1 MGNDFDND
9 EWGFGDDDNVDSMQG
24 SSADES
30 DSFESLWEDAS
41 EDEGDMW
48 QNDTQWQQSQQN
60 GDWTQQQ
67 QYQEQGYADSSS
79 QQYNQMGNVQQQQYN
94 QTGWNN
100 QQDMNQQQQYSQP
113 GMTQQQ
119 GINQQGMTQQQSQ
132 QQPTQT
138 ADDYWQQENAKNQ
151 AQLANPKKEFK
162 PLSTAGVA
170 VLAFVVIFIFL
181 LILIGISKIKITKQ
195 SKPQAVT
202 QQVAVAQQQTQQAGV
217 DTLSLKSV
225 PDSTSIDY
233 SGEITSTTGI
243 VIAKAKYLQGS
254 QMVYAVII
262 NAEILGNK
270 QEFYYYCGFD
280 VYNGVQVSDLVQVN
294 YQKVSKKCFSINSVT
309 K

>member
-1 MGNDFDND
+1 MNNGFDND
-9 EWGFGDDDNVDSMQG
+9 EWDFEDNDNVDSMQG
-24 SSADES
+24 SNTDES

-41 EDEGDMW
+41 EDEDGMW
-48 QNDTQWQQSQQN
+48 QSQPQWQQSQQN

-67 QYQEQGYADSSS
+67 QYQEQGYRGSD
-79 QQYNQMGNVQQQQYN
+79 QQYN
-94 QTGWNN
+94 QTNWSNQQSTGQAQYN
-100 QQDMNQQQQYSQP
+100 QQDMSQQQYGS
-113 GMTQQQ
+113 
-119 GINQQGMTQQQSQ
+119 QGMGQQQSQ

-170 VLAFVVIFIFL
+170 VLAFVVIFVVL
-181 LILIGISKIKITKQ
+181 LILIGISKVKITKQ
-195 SKPQAVT
+195 PRPQTTT

-225 PDSTSIDY
+225 PDSTIVDY

-243 VIAKAKYLQGS
+243 VVAKAKYLQGS

-294 YQKVSKKCFSINSVT
+294 YQKVSKKCFSINSVI

>member
-1 MGNDFDND
+1 MSNDFDND
-9 EWGFGDDDNVDSMQG
+9 EWGFEDDDNVDSMQG
-24 SSADES
+24 SNSNES

-41 EDEGDMW
+41 ADEGDMW
-48 QNDTQWQQSQQN
+48 QRQPQWQQSQQN

-67 QYQEQGYADSSS
+67 QNQEHGYPSSG
-79 QQYNQMGNVQQQQYN
+79 QQYNQA
-94 QTGWNN
+94 GWNN
-100 QQDMNQQQQYSQP
+100 QQVTGQAQFNQQDISQQQYSSR
-113 GMTQQQ
+113 
-119 GINQQGMTQQQSQ
+119 GIGQQQSQ
-132 QQPTQT
+132 SRSTQT

-170 VLAFVVIFIFL
+170 VLAFVVIFVVL
-181 LILIGISKIKITKQ
+181 LILIGISKVNVTKQ
-195 SKPQAVT
+195 TRPQTAT
-202 QQVAVAQQQTQQAGV
+202 QQVAVAQTQQVGI

-225 PDSTSIDY
+225 PDSTIVDY

-243 VIAKAKYLQGS
+243 VVAKAKYLQGS

-262 NAEILGNK
+262 NAEILDTK

-280 VYNGVQVSDLVQVN
+280 VFNGVQVSDLVQVN
-294 YQKVSKKCFSINSVT
+294 YQKVSKKCFSINSVI

>member
-1 MGNDFDND
+1 MSNDFDND
-9 EWGFGDDDNVDSMQG
+9 EWGFEDDDNVDSMQG
-24 SSADES
+24 SNTDES
-30 DSFESLWEDAS
+30 DSFESLWENTS

-48 QNDTQWQQSQQN
+48 QSQPQWQQSQQN

-67 QYQEQGYADSSS
+67 QYQEQGYQGSD
-79 QQYNQMGNVQQQQYN
+79 QQYN
-94 QTGWNN
+94 QTNWSSQQSTGQAQFN
-100 QQDMNQQQQYSQP
+100 QQGTSQQQYSS
-113 GMTQQQ
+113 
-119 GINQQGMTQQQSQ
+119 QGMGQQQSQ

-170 VLAFVVIFIFL
+170 VLAFVVIFVVL
-181 LILIGISKIKITKQ
+181 LILIGISKVKITKQ
-195 SKPQAVT
+195 PRPQTAT

-225 PDSTSIDY
+225 PDSTIVDY

-243 VIAKAKYLQGS
+243 VVAKAKYLQGS

>member
-1 MGNDFDND
+1 MSNDFDND
-9 EWGFGDDDNVDSMQG
+9 EWGFEDDDNVDSMQG
-24 SSADES
+24 SNSDES
-30 DSFESLWEDAS
+30 DSFESLWEDTS
-41 EDEGDMW
+41 EDEGGMW
-48 QNDTQWQQSQQN
+48 QSQPQWQQSQQN

-67 QYQEQGYADSSS
+67 QYQEQGYQGSD
-79 QQYNQMGNVQQQQYN
+79 QQYN
-94 QTGWNN
+94 QTSWNN
-100 QQDMNQQQQYSQP
+100 QQSTGQAQFNQQDMSQQQYGS
-113 GMTQQQ
+113 
-119 GINQQGMTQQQSQ
+119 QGMNQ

-138 ADDYWQQENAKNQ
+138 ADDYWQHENAKNQ
-151 AQLANPKKEFK
+151 VQLANPKKEFK

-170 VLAFVVIFIFL
+170 VLAFVVIFVVL
-181 LILIGISKIKITKQ
+181 LILIGISKIKVTKQ
-195 SKPQAVT
+195 PRPQTAT
-202 QQVAVAQQQTQQAGV
+202 QQVAVVQQQTQQAGV

-225 PDSTSIDY
+225 PDSTIVDY

-243 VIAKAKYLQGS
+243 VVAKAKYLQGS

-294 YQKVSKKCFSINSVT
+294 YQKVSKKCFSINSVI

>member
-1 MGNDFDND
+1 MSNDFDND
-9 EWGFGDDDNVDSMQG
+9 EWGFEDDDNVDSMQG
-24 SSADES
+24 SNTDES
-30 DSFESLWEDAS
+30 DSFESLWEDTS
-41 EDEGDMW
+41 EEEGDMW
-48 QNDTQWQQSQQN
+48 QSQPQWQQSQQN

-67 QYQEQGYADSSS
+67 QYQEQGYRGSD
-79 QQYNQMGNVQQQQYN
+79 QQYN
-94 QTGWNN
+94 QTNWNN
-100 QQDMNQQQQYSQP
+100 QQSTGQAQFNQQDMSQQQYGS
-113 GMTQQQ
+113 
-119 GINQQGMTQQQSQ
+119 QGMAQQQSP

-170 VLAFVVIFIFL
+170 VLAFVVIFVVL
-181 LILIGISKIKITKQ
+181 LILIGISKIKVTKQ
-195 SKPQAVT
+195 PRPQTAT
-202 QQVAVAQQQTQQAGV
+202 QQVAVVQQQTQQAGI

-225 PDSTSIDY
+225 PDSTIVDY

-243 VIAKAKYLQGS
+243 VVAKTKYLQGS

-270 QEFYYYCGFD
+270 QEFYYYCSFD

-294 YQKVSKKCFSINSVT
+294 YQKVSKKCFSINSVI

>member
-1 MGNDFDND
+1 MSNDFDND
-9 EWGFGDDDNVDSMQG
+9 EWGFEDDDNVDSMQG
-24 SSADES
+24 SNTDES
-30 DSFESLWEDAS
+30 DSFESLWEDTS

-48 QNDTQWQQSQQN
+48 QSQPQWQQSQQN

-67 QYQEQGYADSSS
+67 QYQEQEYQGSD
-79 QQYNQMGNVQQQQYN
+79 QQYN
-94 QTGWNN
+94 QTNWNN
-100 QQDMNQQQQYSQP
+100 QQSTGQAQFNQQDMSQQQYGS
-113 GMTQQQ
+113 
-119 GINQQGMTQQQSQ
+119 QGMAQQQSP

-170 VLAFVVIFIFL
+170 VLAFVVIFVVL
-181 LILIGISKIKITKQ
+181 LILIGISKVKITKQ
-195 SKPQAVT
+195 PRSQTTT

-225 PDSTSIDY
+225 PDSTIVDY

-243 VIAKAKYLQGS
+243 VVAKAKYLQGS

-294 YQKVSKKCFSINSVT
+294 YQKVSKKCFSINSVI

>member
-1 MGNDFDND
+1 MSNDFDND
-9 EWGFGDDDNVDSMQG
+9 EWGFEDDDNVDSMQG
-24 SSADES
+24 SNADES

-41 EDEGDMW
+41 ADEGDMW
-48 QNDTQWQQSQQN
+48 QSQPQWQQSQQS

-67 QYQEQGYADSSS
+67 QYQEQGYQGSD
-79 QQYNQMGNVQQQQYN
+79 QQYN
-94 QTGWNN
+94 QTSWNNRQATGQVQFN
-100 QQDMNQQQQYSQP
+100 QQDMGQQQYSF
-113 GMTQQQ
+113 
-119 GINQQGMTQQQSQ
+119 QGMNQQQSQ
-132 QQPTQT
+132 SQPTQT

-151 AQLANPKKEFK
+151 AQLANPKKDFK

-170 VLAFVVIFIFL
+170 VLAFVVIFVVL
-181 LILIGISKIKITKQ
+181 LILIGISKVKITKQ
-195 SKPQAVT
+195 PRPQTTT

-225 PDSTSIDY
+225 PDSTIVDY

-243 VIAKAKYLQGS
+243 VVAKAKYLQGS

-294 YQKVSKKCFSINSVT
+294 YQKVSKKCFSINSVI

>member
-1 MGNDFDND
+1 MSNDFDND
-9 EWGFGDDDNVDSMQG
+9 EWGFEDDDNVDSMQG
-24 SSADES
+24 SNTDES
-30 DSFESLWEDAS
+30 DSFESLWEDTSA
-41 EDEGDMW
+41 DEGDMW
-48 QNDTQWQQSQQN
+48 QSQPQWQQSQQN

-67 QYQEQGYADSSS
+67 QYQEQGYNGSD
-79 QQYNQMGNVQQQQYN
+79 QQYN
-94 QTGWNN
+94 QTNWNN
-100 QQDMNQQQQYSQP
+100 QQSNGQAQFNQQDMSQQQYGSQGMNQQQSQ
-113 GMTQQQ
+113 
-119 GINQQGMTQQQSQ
+119 S
-132 QQPTQT
+132 QPTQT

-170 VLAFVVIFIFL
+170 VLAFVVIFVVL
-181 LILIGISKIKITKQ
+181 LILIGISKVKITKQ
-195 SKPQAVT
+195 PRPQTTT

-225 PDSTSIDY
+225 PDSTIVDY
-233 SGEITSTTGI
+233 SGEVTSTTGI
-243 VIAKAKYLQGS
+243 VVAKAKYLQGS

-294 YQKVSKKCFSINSVT
+294 YQKVSKKCFSINSVI

>member
-1 MGNDFDND
+1 MSNDFDND
-9 EWGFGDDDNVDSMQG
+9 EWGFEDDDNVDSMQG
-24 SSADES
+24 SNTDES
-30 DSFESLWEDAS
+30 DSFESLWEDTSAD
-41 EDEGDMW
+41 EDDMW
-48 QNDTQWQQSQQN
+48 QSQPQWQQSQQN

-67 QYQEQGYADSSS
+67 YQEQGYHGSD
-79 QQYNQMGNVQQQQYN
+79 QQYN
-94 QTGWNN
+94 QTNWNN
-100 QQDMNQQQQYSQP
+100 QQSTGQAQFNQQDMSQQQYNSQGMNQQQSQ
-113 GMTQQQ
+113 
-119 GINQQGMTQQQSQ
+119 S
-132 QQPTQT
+132 QPTQT

-170 VLAFVVIFIFL
+170 VLAFVVIFVIL
-181 LILIGISKIKITKQ
+181 LILIGISKVKITKQ
-195 SKPQAVT
+195 PRPQTAT

-225 PDSTSIDY
+225 PDSTIVDY
-233 SGEITSTTGI
+233 SGEVTSTTGI
-243 VIAKAKYLQGS
+243 VVAKAKYLQGS

-294 YQKVSKKCFSINSVT
+294 YQKVSKKCFSINSVI

>member
-1 MGNDFDND
+1 MSNDFDND
-9 EWGFGDDDNVDSMQG
+9 EWGFEDDDNVDSMQG
-24 SSADES
+24 SNTDES
-30 DSFESLWEDAS
+30 DSFESLLEDTSA
-41 EDEGDMW
+41 DECDMW
-48 QNDTQWQQSQQN
+48 QSQPQWQQSQQN

-67 QYQEQGYADSSS
+67 QYQEQGYNGSD
-79 QQYNQMGNVQQQQYN
+79 QQYN
-94 QTGWNN
+94 QTNWSN
-100 QQDMNQQQQYSQP
+100 QQSSGQAQF
-113 GMTQQQ
+113 
-119 GINQQGMTQQQSQ
+119 NQQGMSQQQYGSQGMGQKQSQ

-138 ADDYWQQENAKNQ
+138 ADDYWQQENAKDQ

-170 VLAFVVIFIFL
+170 VLAFVVIFVVL
-181 LILIGISKIKITKQ
+181 LILIGISKVKITKQ
-195 SKPQAVT
+195 PRPQTAT

-225 PDSTSIDY
+225 PDSTVVDY

-243 VIAKAKYLQGS
+243 VVAKAKYLQGS

-280 VYNGVQVSDLVQVN
+280 VYSGVQVSDLVQVN
-294 YQKVSKKCFSINSVT
+294 YQKVSKKCFSINSVI

>member
-1 MGNDFDND
+1 MSNDFDND
-9 EWGFGDDDNVDSMQG
+9 EWGFEDDDNVDSMQG
-24 SSADES
+24 SNTDES
-30 DSFESLWEDAS
+30 DSFESLWEDTS
-41 EDEGDMW
+41 EDKGDMW
-48 QNDTQWQQSQQN
+48 QSQPQWQQSQQN

-67 QYQEQGYADSSS
+67 QYQEQGYQGSD
-79 QQYNQMGNVQQQQYN
+79 QQYN
-94 QTGWNN
+94 QTSWNN
-100 QQDMNQQQQYSQP
+100 QQSTGQAQYNQQDMSQQQYGS
-113 GMTQQQ
+113 
-119 GINQQGMTQQQSQ
+119 QGMNQQQSQ

-170 VLAFVVIFIFL
+170 VLAFVVIFVVL
-181 LILIGISKIKITKQ
+181 LILIGISKVKITKQ
-195 SKPQAVT
+195 PRPQTTT

-225 PDSTSIDY
+225 PDSTIVDY

-243 VIAKAKYLQGS
+243 VVAKAKYLQGS

-294 YQKVSKKCFSINSVT
+294 YQKVSKKCFSINSVI

>member
-1 MGNDFDND
+1 MSNDFDND
-9 EWGFGDDDNVDSMQG
+9 EWGFEDDDNVDSMQG
-24 SSADES
+24 SNSDES
-30 DSFESLWEDAS
+30 DSFESLLEDTSA
-41 EDEGDMW
+41 DEGDMW
-48 QNDTQWQQSQQN
+48 QSQPQWQQSQQN

-67 QYQEQGYADSSS
+67 QYQEQGYNGSD
-79 QQYNQMGNVQQQQYN
+79 QQYNKTNWSNQQATGQAQY
-94 QTGWNN
+94 N
-100 QQDMNQQQQYSQP
+100 QQDMSQQQYGS
-113 GMTQQQ
+113 
-119 GINQQGMTQQQSQ
+119 QGMSQQQSQ

-170 VLAFVVIFIFL
+170 VLAFVVIFVVL
-181 LILIGISKIKITKQ
+181 LILIGISKVKITKQ
-195 SKPQAVT
+195 SRPQTTT

-225 PDSTSIDY
+225 PDSTIVDY

-243 VIAKAKYLQGS
+243 VVAKAKYLQGS

-294 YQKVSKKCFSINSVT
+294 YQKVSKKCFSINSVI

>member
-9 EWGFGDDDNVDSMQG
+9 EWDFDDGSNVNSMQESSSTNSDSIWGDD
-24 SSADES
+24 
-30 DSFESLWEDAS
+30 ED
-41 EDEGDMW
+41 GMW
-48 QNDTQWQQSQQN
+48 QNDPQWQQEQQSD
-60 GDWTQQQ
+60 GWTQQQ

-79 QQYNQMGNVQQQQYN
+79 QQYNQMGIGQQQQYN
-94 QTGWNN
+94 QTDWNN
-100 QQDMNQQQQYSQP
+100 QQDMNQQQ
-113 GMTQQQ
+113 GMA
-119 GINQQGMTQQQSQ
+119 QQQSQ
-132 QQPTQT
+132 QQSTQT

-151 AQLANPKKEFK
+151 AQQVNPKKEFK

-195 SKPQAVT
+195 NRPQTAT
-202 QQVAVAQQQTQQAGV
+202 QQVAVAQQQTQQSGV
-217 DTLSLKSV
+217 DALSLKSV
-225 PDSTSIDY
+225 PDSTIVDY

-243 VIAKAKYLQGS
+243 VVAKAKYLQGS

>member
-1 MGNDFDND
+1 MSNDFDND
-9 EWGFGDDDNVDSMQG
+9 EWGFEDDDNVDSMQG
-24 SSADES
+24 SSSNES
-30 DSFESLWEDAS
+30 DSFESLWEDVS
-41 EDEGDMW
+41 SDEGGMW
-48 QNDTQWQQSQQN
+48 QSQPQWQQSQQN

-67 QYQEQGYADSSS
+67 QYQEQGYRGSD
-79 QQYNQMGNVQQQQYN
+79 QQYN
-94 QTGWNN
+94 QTNWNN
-100 QQDMNQQQQYSQP
+100 QQSTGQAQFNQQDMSQQQYNSQ
-113 GMTQQQ
+113 GV
-119 GINQQGMTQQQSQ
+119 GQQQSQ

-170 VLAFVVIFIFL
+170 VLAFVVIFVVL
-181 LILIGISKIKITKQ
+181 LILIGISKIKVTKQ
-195 SKPQAVT
+195 PRPQTAT
-202 QQVAVAQQQTQQAGV
+202 QQVAVVQQQTQQAGV

-225 PDSTSIDY
+225 PDSTIVDY

-243 VIAKAKYLQGS
+243 VVAKAKYLQGS

-294 YQKVSKKCFSINSVT
+294 YQKVSKKCFSINSVI

>member
-1 MGNDFDND
+1 MSNDFDND
-9 EWGFGDDDNVDSMQG
+9 EWGFEDDDNVDSMQG
-24 SSADES
+24 SNTDES
-30 DSFESLWEDAS
+30 DSFESLWEDTS

-48 QNDTQWQQSQQN
+48 QSQPQWQQSQQN

-67 QYQEQGYADSSS
+67 QYQEQEYQGSD
-79 QQYNQMGNVQQQQYN
+79 QQYN
-94 QTGWNN
+94 QTNWNN
-100 QQDMNQQQQYSQP
+100 QQSTGQAQFNQQDMSQQQYNSQ
-113 GMTQQQ
+113 GV
-119 GINQQGMTQQQSQ
+119 GQQQSQ

-170 VLAFVVIFIFL
+170 VLAFVVIFVVL
-181 LILIGISKIKITKQ
+181 LILIGISKVKITKQ
-195 SKPQAVT
+195 SRPQTTT
-202 QQVAVAQQQTQQAGV
+202 QQVAVAQQQTQQAVV

-225 PDSTSIDY
+225 PDSTIVDY

-243 VIAKAKYLQGS
+243 IVAKAKYLQGS

-294 YQKVSKKCFSINSVT
+294 YQKVSKKCFSINSVI

>member
-1 MGNDFDND
+1 MSNDFDND
-9 EWGFGDDDNVDSMQG
+9 EWGFEDDDNVDSMQD
-24 SSADES
+24 SSANES

-41 EDEGDMW
+41 EDEGNMW
-48 QNDTQWQQSQQN
+48 QNDPQWQQSQQN

-79 QQYNQMGNVQQQQYN
+79 QQYNQMGTFQQQQYN
-94 QTGWNN
+94 QTDWNN
-100 QQDMNQQQQYSQP
+100 QQGMNQQQQYS
-113 GMTQQQ
+113 
-119 GINQQGMTQQQSQ
+119 QQGMTQQQSQ

-138 ADDYWQQENAKNQ
+138 VDDYWQQENAKNQ
-151 AQLANPKKEFK
+151 AQQLNPKKEFK

-195 SKPQAVT
+195 SKPQTAT
-202 QQVAVAQQQTQQAGV
+202 QQVAVAQQQTQQTGV

-225 PDSTSIDY
+225 PDSTIVDY

-243 VIAKAKYLQGS
+243 VVAKAKYLQGS

>member
-1 MGNDFDND
+1 MSNDFDND
-9 EWGFGDDDNVDSMQG
+9 EWGFEDDDNVDSMQG
-24 SSADES
+24 SNTDES
-30 DSFESLWEDAS
+30 DSFESLWEDTS
-41 EDEGDMW
+41 EDEDDMW
-48 QNDTQWQQSQQN
+48 QSQPQWQQSQQN

-67 QYQEQGYADSSS
+67 QYQEQGYNGSD
-79 QQYNQMGNVQQQQYN
+79 QQYNKTNWSNQQATGQAQY
-94 QTGWNN
+94 N
-100 QQDMNQQQQYSQP
+100 QQDMSQQQYGS
-113 GMTQQQ
+113 
-119 GINQQGMTQQQSQ
+119 QGMGQQQSQ

-170 VLAFVVIFIFL
+170 VLAFVVIFVVL
-181 LILIGISKIKITKQ
+181 LILIGISKVKITKQ
-195 SKPQAVT
+195 SRPQTTT

-225 PDSTSIDY
+225 PDSTIVDY

-243 VIAKAKYLQGS
+243 VVAKAKYLQGS

-294 YQKVSKKCFSINSVT
+294 YQKVSKKCFSINSVI

>member
-9 EWGFGDDDNVDSMQG
+9 EWGFDDDSNVNSMQENSSTNSDSIWGDD
-24 SSADES
+24 
-30 DSFESLWEDAS
+30 ED
-41 EDEGDMW
+41 GMW
-48 QNDTQWQQSQQN
+48 QNDQQWQQEQQSD
-60 GDWTQQQ
+60 GWTQQQ
-67 QYQEQGYADSSS
+67 QYQEQGYADSST
-79 QQYNQMGNVQQQQYN
+79 QQYNQMGVVQQQQYN

-100 QQDMNQQQQYSQP
+100 QQDMNQQQ
-113 GMTQQQ
+113 GMA
-119 GINQQGMTQQQSQ
+119 QQQSQ
-132 QQPTQT
+132 QQSTQT

-151 AQLANPKKEFK
+151 AQQVNPKKEFK

-195 SKPQAVT
+195 NRPQTAT
-202 QQVAVAQQQTQQAGV
+202 QQVAVAQQQTQQSGV
-217 DTLSLKSV
+217 DALSLKSV
-225 PDSTSIDY
+225 PDSTIVDY

-243 VIAKAKYLQGS
+243 VVAKAKYLQGS

>member
-9 EWGFGDDDNVDSMQG
+9 EWVFDDGSNVNSMQE
-24 SSADES
+24 SSSTNS
-30 DSFESLWEDAS
+30 DSIWGDGED
-41 EDEGDMW
+41 DMW
-48 QNDTQWQQSQQN
+48 QNEPQWQQEQQSD
-60 GDWTQQQ
+60 GWTQQ

-79 QQYNQMGNVQQQQYN
+79 QQYNQMGIGQQQQYN
-94 QTGWNN
+94 QTDWNN
-100 QQDMNQQQQYSQP
+100 QQDMNQQQ
-113 GMTQQQ
+113 GMA
-119 GINQQGMTQQQSQ
+119 QQQSQ
-132 QQPTQT
+132 QQSTQT

-151 AQLANPKKEFK
+151 AQQVNPKKEFK

-195 SKPQAVT
+195 NRPQTAT
-202 QQVAVAQQQTQQAGV
+202 QQVAVAQQQTQQSGV
-217 DTLSLKSV
+217 DALSLKSV
-225 PDSTSIDY
+225 PDSTIVDY

-243 VIAKAKYLQGS
+243 VVAKAKYLQGS

>member
-1 MGNDFDND
+1 MSNDFDND
-9 EWGFGDDDNVDSMQG
+9 EWGFEDDDNVDSMQG
-24 SSADES
+24 SNADES
-30 DSFESLWEDAS
+30 DSFESLWEDVS
-41 EDEGDMW
+41 SDEGGMW
-48 QNDTQWQQSQQN
+48 QSQPQWQQSQQN
-60 GDWTQQQ
+60 GDWTKQVSDWTQQMR
-67 QYQEQGYADSSS
+67 QYQEQEDQRSD
-79 QQYNQMGNVQQQQYN
+79 QQQQYN

-100 QQDMNQQQQYSQP
+100 QQATGQAQFNQQDMSQQQYGS
-113 GMTQQQ
+113 
-119 GINQQGMTQQQSQ
+119 QGMGQKQSQ
-132 QQPTQT
+132 SQPTQT

-170 VLAFVVIFIFL
+170 VLAFVVIFVIL
-181 LILIGISKIKITKQ
+181 LILIGISKVKITKQ
-195 SKPQAVT
+195 PRPQTAT
-202 QQVAVAQQQTQQAGV
+202 QQVAVAQQQTRQAGV
-217 DTLSLKSV
+217 DALSLKSV
-225 PDSTSIDY
+225 PDSTIVDY

-243 VIAKAKYLQGS
+243 VVAKAKYLQDS

-294 YQKVSKKCFSINSVT
+294 YQKVSKKCFSINSVI